1 MPRRVRK
8 GNASET
14 GQAKAATA
22 SEQALSARIQSI
34 FKKIIATL
42 QNQRDLRCDL
52 SSTRTRALLLDS
64 EYVVL
69 HSEYEKSLAAHDKLA
84 ALSKELARQNRV
96 IDEEAELRVS
106 QERKMREEIV
116 HRFNV
121 AMMDI
126 NAKLARQSSTRE
138 QRERY
143 VANLQSKVSDLR
155 ERHDMRGQHFAL
167 QLHRK
172 KLETQLAE
180 ARQREL
186 AGRHAQTARK
196 LSDVRA
202 QLVETQ
208 RQHQQLT
215 DKLHRYRGD
224 VSHSET
230 LLADTNEKFETQ
242 KTGIEHVQ
250 AEIKQL
256 QMANSSM
263 RNANDSTQVHIRAM
277 EAECAR
283 LEAAIG
289 DCRQMERR
297 ERAKVDALEK
307 LCRQVTSERSELHSE
322 IVVMQE
328 AWTKLKHE
336 IDSLKDQVGD
346 TGKVFDVLQS
356 IMNRE
361 SLDVAVTSILKSGK
375 TIEDVINDELSNLRL
390 TAGVKL
396 DAKRTASTTRS
407 TASST
412 ATARSAEAPG

>member
-8 GNASET
+8 GGASDST
-14 GQAKAATA
+14 QAKGANAN
-22 SEQALSARIQSI
+22 EHALSGRIQSI
-34 FKKIIATL
+34 FKKIITTL

-64 EYVVL
+64 EFVVL

-84 ALSKELARQNRV
+84 ALSKELARQNKE
-96 IDEEAELRVS
+96 IDEEAEMRVA
-106 QERKMREEIV
+106 QERKLREEIV

-126 NAKLARQSSTRE
+126 NAKMARQTSSRE

-143 VANLQSKVSDLR
+143 VANLQSRVSDLR
-155 ERHDMRGQHFAL
+155 ERYDMRGQHFAL

-172 KLETQLAE
+172 KLEAQLAD
-180 ARQREL
+180 ARRREL
-186 AGRHAQTARK
+186 TDKHAETTRRLAE
-196 LSDVRA
+196 VRA
-202 QLVETQ
+202 QLADSIREHAHLSDT
-208 RQHQQLT
+208 LA
-215 DKLHRYRGD
+215 RYRD
-224 VSHSET
+224 DINRSNT
-230 LLADTNEKFETQ
+230 LLTDTNEQYEAQ
-242 KTGIEHVQ
+242 KADIERVQ
-250 AEIKQL
+250 SEGKQ
-256 QMANSSM
+256 MNNSNAAV
-263 RNANDSTQVHIRAM
+263 RNANDSTMVHIKAM

-283 LEAAIG
+283 LDSAIA

-297 ERAKVDALEK
+297 ERAKVEALEK
-307 LCRQVTSERSELHSE
+307 LCKQVTSERSELHNE

-328 AWTKLKHE
+328 AWTKLKLE

-361 SLDVAVTSILKSGK
+361 SLDVAVTTILKSGK

-396 DAKRTASTTRS
+396 DTKRPSTPRS
-407 TASST
+407 TPSST